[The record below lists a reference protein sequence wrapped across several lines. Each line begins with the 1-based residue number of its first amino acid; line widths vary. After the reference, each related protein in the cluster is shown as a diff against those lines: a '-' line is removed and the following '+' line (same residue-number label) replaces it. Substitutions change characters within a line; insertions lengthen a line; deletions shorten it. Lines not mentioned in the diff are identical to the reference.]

1 MTIKTG
7 DFPYD
12 LAFDRNLGWLT
23 EWEQLAL
30 RAKRVAIAGMGG
42 VGGVYLLTLAR
53 LGIGA
58 FTIADF
64 DRFEFA
70 NFNRQVGAL
79 VSTVGRPKAEVLEEM
94 AREINPELHIRRFD
108 AGVTQATVDDFLAD
122 AQLFVDGLDFFEIDI
137 RRRIFARCRELGI
150 PAITAAPI
158 GLGVGYLIFTPDGMS
173 FEQYFRF
180 EGRSQPEQFLRF
192 LMGLVPKG
200 LHRRYLVDPARINLA
215 ARKGPSTASA
225 VQLCAGVTAAAAVKL
240 LLNRGGVKPAPW
252 HHHFDGYLDR
262 FAVTRLPF
270 GLGGPIQRAKL
281 ALAWR
286 VISRRLKAQPAG
298 APRPADPPDHGRS
311 PAEDILN
318 LARWTPSGD
327 NTQPWRFQIIDEAS
341 IAIRVRKDPSSVYEY
356 RDGEPTIL
364 AVGMLVESLRIAASA
379 FGRDMICDEEHDQ
392 SPDRL
397 LVRIPVAADLPPD
410 PLVSYLTTRSV
421 DRRPYRWRGLQ
432 PTQKALLESS
442 VRGAMTLDWH
452 ERAAARWRC
461 ARLNAMAT
469 DIRLRCPE
477 AFPIHQRVIDWQ
489 HAFSAERIPARAVG
503 LAGPVLPMLRWAL
516 EDWSRMQ
523 RMNRLGTLSTAAQL
537 DYLPGLGSAG
547 FVVFRRL
554 AGGAG
559 PLSFAELIGCGRAI
573 QRFWLTATRLGLVMQ
588 PTLAMLAF
596 AEYGERDAPFTAEPT
611 LRRKA
616 KALATAFR
624 QTLGVGP
631 EDVLFVARVG
641 TPVRRLPMVRSVR
654 QSLETLIEAAAG
666 PEPSPVPGESSLAPS

>member
-1 MTIKTG
+1 MSFPERE
-7 DFPYD
+7 FPYD
-12 LAFDRNLGWLT
+12 LAFDRNLGWVT
-23 EWEQLAL
+23 DWEQLSL

-42 VGGVYLLTLAR
+42 VGGIYLLTLAR

-94 AREINPELHIRRFD
+94 AREINPALRIRRFD
-108 AGVTQATVDDFLAD
+108 GGVTMELVDAFLAD
-122 AQLFVDGLDFFEIDI
+122 VHLFVDGLDFFEIGV

-158 GLGVGYLIFTPDGMS
+158 GLGVGYLMFTPSGMS

-192 LMGLVPKG
+192 LMGMVPKG
-200 LHRRYLVDPARINLA
+200 LHRRYLVDPARIDLA
-215 ARKGPSTASA
+215 ARKGPSTAAA

-240 LLNRGGVKPAPW
+240 LLGRDGVKPAPW
-252 HHHFDGYLDR
+252 HHHFDAYLDR
-262 FAVTRLPF
+262 YVVTRLAF
-270 GLGGPIQRAKL
+270 GLGGPVQRVKL
-281 ALAWR
+281 AVAWR
-286 VISRRLKAQPAG
+286 AITRRLEARPAG
-298 APRPADPPDHGRS
+298 AHPAADPPDHGRT
-311 PAEDILN
+311 PVEEILN

-327 NTQPWRFQIIDEAS
+327 NTQPWRFQVMDEAS
-341 IAIRVRKDPSSVYEY
+341 VAIQVRKDPSSVYEY
-356 RDGEPTIL
+356 RDGEPTVL

-379 FGRDMICDEEHDQ
+379 FGREMICDQEQ

-397 LVRIPVAADLPPD
+397 LVRIPPVADLPPD
-410 PLVSYLTTRSV
+410 PLVSFLTIRSV
-421 DRRPYRWRGLQ
+421 DRRAYRWRGLQ
-432 PTQKALLESS
+432 PDQKALLESS
-442 VRGAMTLDWH
+442 VTGAVVLDWH
-452 ERAAARWRC
+452 EHAMARWRC

-489 HAFSAERIPARAVG
+489 HAFSADRIPARAVG
-503 LAGPVLPMLRWAL
+503 LAGPVLPMLRWGL
-516 EDWSRMQ
+516 KDWRHMQ
-523 RMNRLGTLSTAAQL
+523 RINRLGTVGTAAQL

-554 AGGAG
+554 AGGTG

-573 QRFWLTATRLGLVMQ
+573 QRFWLTVTRLGLVMQ

-596 AEYGERDAPFTAEPT
+596 AEYGERDAPFTVDPT

-616 KALATAFR
+616 KTLATAFR
-624 QTLGVGP
+624 RTLGVGP

-641 TPVRRLPMVRSVR
+641 TPIRRLPAVRSTR
-654 QSLETLIEAAAG
+654 HSLDVLVEASGLEAQN
-666 PEPSPVPGESSLAPS
+666 SDSESCLASHP